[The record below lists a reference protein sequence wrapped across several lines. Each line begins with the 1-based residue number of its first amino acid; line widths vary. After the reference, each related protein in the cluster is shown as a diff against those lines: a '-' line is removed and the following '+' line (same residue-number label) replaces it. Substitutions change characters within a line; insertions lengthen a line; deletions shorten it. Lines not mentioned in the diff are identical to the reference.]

1 MARMYLIVGL
11 LVVACTVAVW
21 AQPRIAA
28 TGSMWLES
36 CTGDWIPS
44 VPVKTLPAPP
54 DYFHLEGPGGAILKL
69 SSPELTAAFT
79 VGGAL
84 SDNFFLALTHG
95 LAEGIEM
102 VTTNGSRV
110 VRISQPSL
118 VMCDWRPAGGR
129 P

>member
-79 VGGAL
+79 VGTPGRSGWPASACQFACHGFAMSRGARCRCGP
-84 SDNFFLALTHG
+84 TRRC
-95 LAEGIEM
+95 M
-102 VTTNGSRV
+102 GSAR
-110 VRISQPSL
+110 
-118 VMCDWRPAGGR
+118 
-129 P
+129 